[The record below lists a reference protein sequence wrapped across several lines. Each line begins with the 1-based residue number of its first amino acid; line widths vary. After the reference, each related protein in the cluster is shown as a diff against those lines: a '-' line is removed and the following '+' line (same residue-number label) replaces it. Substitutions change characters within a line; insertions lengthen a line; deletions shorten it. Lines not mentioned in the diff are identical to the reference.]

1 MKTGVNMSK
10 TIDELVKE
18 VLADEKLCKEL
29 EADMSEPQRII
40 SFLKEHGC
48 DANVNDFIARLD
60 TYN

>member
-1 MKTGVNMSK
+1 MSK